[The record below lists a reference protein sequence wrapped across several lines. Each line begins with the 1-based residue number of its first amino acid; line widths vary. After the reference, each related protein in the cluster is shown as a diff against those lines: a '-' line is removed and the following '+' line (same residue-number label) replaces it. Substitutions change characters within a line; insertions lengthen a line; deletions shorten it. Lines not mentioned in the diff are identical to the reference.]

1 MRPTVAVAAGEG
13 VGVGFAAWVLDVQAA
28 SSNADNAR
36 HRLIRLPTAFARHN
50 DYNAA
55 AGLVPCRFRHR
66 PFV

>member
-1 MRPTVAVAAGEG
+1 MRPTVGFAAGEG
-13 VGVGFAAWVLDVQAA
+13 VGVGLAACVVELQAA
-28 SSNADNAR
+28 SSNTDNAV